1 MTLKYLT
8 LPTLIFMMKNMTGQY
23 NVKTQ
28 VYEWEYFSI
37 MHMANYFFKMNE

>member
-1 MTLKYLT
+1 MTWFQNVMEYHDVKYLT

-28 VYEWEYFSI
+28 V
-37 MHMANYFFKMNE
+37 